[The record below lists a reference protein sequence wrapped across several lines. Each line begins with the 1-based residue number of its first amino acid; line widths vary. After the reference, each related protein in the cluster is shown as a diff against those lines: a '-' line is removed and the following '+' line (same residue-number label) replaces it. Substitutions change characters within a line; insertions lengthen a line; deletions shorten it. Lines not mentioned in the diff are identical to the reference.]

1 MIIISSYATVI
12 VMLTVLTNQA
22 ENDITVLVGMCVVP
36 VLKSS
41 ECQ

>member
-1 MIIISSYATVI
+1 V
-12 VMLTVLTNQA
+12 VLTVLTNQA
-22 ENDITVLVGMCVVP
+22 ENGITVLFGMCVVQ